1 MFHFKTSNQ
10 HILACAEVEVK
21 QRQFPVYSYRLCLC
35 SDTCIFKGIL
45 PIKLAKLYTLVFLP
59 LSYAFYRIMCITICT
74 SMRMAIKSILIHSF
88 SPTLSTLGSSCR
100 TTQGCCEKNL
110 NHSILCNS
118 LHLRFIFYPEDAL
131 LHYHLQ
137 LIISLQLGLWC

>member
-1 MFHFKTSNQ
+1 MFYVKNFQPTH
-10 HILACAEVEVK
+10 LVCAEVEVK
-21 QRQFPVYSYRLCLC
+21 QQFPVYSFVCVPAG
-35 SDTCIFKGIL
+35 DTCICKRIML
-45 PIKLAKLYTLVFLP
+45 ISKRNYTLEYFCLFP
-59 LSYAFYRIMCITICT
+59 TLFSYHVHHNGT
-74 SMRMAIKSILIHSF
+74 SMRMDIKSILFHSF

-118 LHLRFIFYPEDAL
+118 LHLRFIFYPKDAL